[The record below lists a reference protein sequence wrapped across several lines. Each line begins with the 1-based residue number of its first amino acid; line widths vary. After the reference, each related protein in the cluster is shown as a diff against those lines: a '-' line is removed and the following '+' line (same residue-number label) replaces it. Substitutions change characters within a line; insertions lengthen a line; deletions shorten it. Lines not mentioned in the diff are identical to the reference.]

1 MGYSEVEQAFG
12 QFIGVRQ
19 HEAPF
24 EQYERYE
31 QYEQY
36 GAYEEYVSGRSGDP
50 DAYGQ

>member
-24 EQYERYE
+24 EQYWEYE
-31 QYEQY
+31 E
-36 GAYEEYVSGRSGDP
+36 YEEYVSGRSGDP

>member
-24 EQYERYE
+24 ERYER
-31 QYEQY
+31 Y

>member
-24 EQYERYE
+24 EQYEQYWEYE
-31 QYEQY
+31 E
-36 GAYEEYVSGRSGDP
+36 YEEYVSGRSGDP

>member
-24 EQYERYE
+24 EQYEQYE
-31 QYEQY
+31 QYEE
-36 GAYEEYVSGRSGDP
+36 YEEYVSGRSGDP

>member
-24 EQYERYE
+24 EEYE

-36 GAYEEYVSGRSGDP
+36 EEYEEYVSGRSGDP